1 VVPADLMRSASGDE
15 GERDRM
21 TGDELRR
28 DLAERGILAVLRASS
43 ARHAIVA
50 GQALAEG
57 SVTAIEVT
65 FTVPDAPVAIA
76 RLAADDSLLVGAGT
90 VLTPDQATAAVHAG
104 ARFLVSPHLDDRV
117 LDVADELGVPAL
129 PGVLTPTEIAKATL
143 RCSLVK
149 LFPASMGGP
158 ELLAA
163 LRKPFPDLAVVP
175 TGGVDSGNLGD
186 WLAAGAIAVGAGADL
201 CPRTAVEAG
210 DAKAL
215 RGHAERYVA
224 ALAAARAPDRGPLE

>member
-1 VVPADLMRSASGDE
+1 MVPADL
-15 GERDRM
+15 

-28 DLAERGILAVLRASS
+28 ELAERGILAVLRAGS
-43 ARHAIVA
+43 AGQAVAA

-57 SVTAIEVT
+57 SVTAIEVA
-65 FTVPDAPVAIA
+65 FTVPDAPLAMA

-117 LDVADELGVPAL
+117 LDAADELGVPAL
-129 PGVLTPTEIAKATL
+129 PGVLTPTEVARATL

-158 ELLAA
+158 ELLTA
-163 LRKPFPDLAVVP
+163 LRGPFPDLAVVP

-186 WLAAGAIAVGAGADL
+186 WFAAGAIAVGAGADL
-201 CPRTAVEAG
+201 CPRAAVEAG

-224 ALAAARAPDRGPLE
+224 ALAAARAPDRRPLE

>member
-1 VVPADLMRSASGDE
+1 
-15 GERDRM
+15 M

-28 DLAERGILAVLRASS
+28 ELTDRGILAVLRARS
-43 ARHAIVA
+43 AGRAVVA
-50 GQALAEG
+50 GQALAKG

-65 FTVPDAPVAIA
+65 CTVPNAPLAIA

-90 VLTPDQATAAVHAG
+90 VLTPDQAAAAVHAG

-117 LDVADELGVPAL
+117 LDAADELGVPAL
-129 PGVLTPTEIAKATL
+129 PGVLTPTEVARATL

-158 ELLAA
+158 RLLAA
-163 LRKPFPDLAVVP
+163 LRGPFPDLAVVP

-186 WLAAGAIAVGAGADL
+186 WLAAGAIAVGAGTDL
-201 CPRTAVEAG
+201 CPPAAVEAG
-210 DAKAL
+210 DAEAL
-215 RGHAERYVA
+215 RGHAKRYVA
-224 ALAAARAPDRGPLE
+224 ALAAARAPDRGLMD